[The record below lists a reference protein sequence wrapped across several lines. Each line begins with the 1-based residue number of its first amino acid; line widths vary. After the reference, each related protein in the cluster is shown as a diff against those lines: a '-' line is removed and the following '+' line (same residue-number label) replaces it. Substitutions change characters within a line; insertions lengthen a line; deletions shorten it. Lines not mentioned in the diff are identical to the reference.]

1 MGTSTAIPATAAH
14 APAGGPSPGAPLLVA
29 AGIEKSYRRGVWPA
43 RREHQV
49 LRGVDLELYPGE
61 VAGLVGE
68 NGAGKSTLMKVLVGA
83 LTPDAGSV
91 TRAGR
96 LGYCPQEPVVYER
109 LTCDEHFEL
118 FGHAYRMT
126 PAGQRRS
133 RRELYAALGFERY
146 AAARA
151 GQLSGGTLAKLN
163 LGLAL
168 LADPAVLLLDEPY
181 SGFDFDTYLKFWD
194 LVAQRRQAG
203 RSVLIISHFVTDA
216 ERFDRI
222 VTLRDGKAVPW
233 PGVPDPLPDHVD
245 DRPAL
250 ASRGPR
256 RGPGLGADL
265 DARGRDRGVG
275 RAGLGIAHRQY
286 APARTPGQHG

>member
-1 MGTSTAIPATAAH
+1 MGTRTAIPAIAEH
-14 APAGGPSPGAPLLVA
+14 MSAGGKPPDAPLLTA
-29 AGIEKSYRRGVWPA
+29 AGIEKSYRRGIWPT
-43 RREHQV
+43 RREDQV

-68 NGAGKSTLMKVLVGA
+68 NGAGKSTLMKILVGA
-83 LTPDAGSV
+83 LAPDAGSV
-91 TRAGR
+91 TRTGR

-118 FGHAYRMT
+118 FGHAYGMT
-126 PAGQRRS
+126 PAQERRS
-133 RRELYAALGFERY
+133 RRNLYAALGFERY
-146 AAARA
+146 ASTRA

-194 LVAQRRQAG
+194 LVAQRRNSG
-203 RSVLIISHFVTDA
+203 RSVLIISHFVTDE

-222 VTLRDGKAVPW
+222 VTLRGGKAVP
-233 PGVPDPLPDHVD
+233 
-245 DRPAL
+245 R
-250 ASRGPR
+250 
-256 RGPGLGADL
+256 
-265 DARGRDRGVG
+265 
-275 RAGLGIAHRQY
+275 
-286 APARTPGQHG
+286 